1 MSHGAPHGALGMGER
16 SRLVARVAAIL
27 STGRARAPLGRVP
40 AALVAGGMGATVL
53 ALACASPH
61 GTVSASPSRAP
72 ASSEATASRPPLG
85 SAIDP
90 VIQAAAEDELERAL
104 REWQAPAGA
113 VVVLDPQTGEIRA
126 NAGRLRGAPADVAT
140 TTAYVTGSTMK
151 AVTLA
156 AALDEGVVTAADTF
170 DCGHGSLS
178 YGGQTIH
185 DNGTYGTLTISQML
199 AVSSNVGF
207 ARLFDRLG
215 GARLERELRALHFGV
230 APGSMPDRIDDHSSA
245 GAVVAIGE
253 TVTATPLQVAAAYAA
268 IANDGAYVAPTES
281 VRGGAPPREQVM
293 KRETAH
299 TVLAMLDEVV
309 NGEPRDGEARAGRR
323 RARRREDGDG
333 RVGPAGRWR
342 GSLRELRR
350 HRAGGVAALCDC
362 RRHRAAPR
370 WRGGRQGGGAGLF
383 PRRDAG
389 AGHACAALNAGAP
402 EEPHVS

>member
-1 MSHGAPHGALGMGER
+1 M
-16 SRLVARVAAIL
+16 
-27 STGRARAPLGRVP
+27 
-40 AALVAGGMGATVL
+40 
-53 ALACASPH
+53 
-61 GTVSASPSRAP
+61 
-72 ASSEATASRPPLG
+72 
-85 SAIDP
+85 
-90 VIQAAAEDELERAL
+90 
-104 REWQAPAGA
+104 
-113 VVVLDPQTGEIRA
+113 LDPQTGEIRA

-309 NGEPRDGEARAGRR
+309 NGELGTGKLAQVAGARVAGKTGTAAWDLPGGGEGRYASFVGIVPVASPRYVIVVGIEQPRDGA
-323 RARRREDGDG
+323 
-333 RVGPAGRWR
+333 
-342 GSLRELRR
+342 
-350 HRAGGVAALCDC
+350 AGGKA
-362 RRHRAAPR
+362 AAPVFSR
-370 WRGGRQGGGAGLF
+370 VATRALATRA
-383 PRRDAG
+383 PR
-389 AGHACAALNAGAP
+389 
-402 EEPHVS
+402 